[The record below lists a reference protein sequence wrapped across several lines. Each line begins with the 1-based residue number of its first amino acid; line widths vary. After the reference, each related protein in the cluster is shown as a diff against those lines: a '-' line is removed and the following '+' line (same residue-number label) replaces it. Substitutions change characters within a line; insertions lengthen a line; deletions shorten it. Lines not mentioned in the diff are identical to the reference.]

1 MKRNYPRLG
10 IALGAVITLVACEA
24 QKSANPLSPT
34 VAGPIPGVDIS
45 APKPLEPNTGW
56 QVKPDNQPIT
66 LLLENASSTGVRPL
80 NYRFEVAS
88 DSGFRQAL
96 FTRDGVTPGTGG
108 RTSLRLPDALAA
120 GHTYYWRARAQ
131 DGANTGPFSA
141 GVAFTVVQP
150 VVIDAPGLASPANG
164 STVDTNPPQLVIRNA
179 KRSGPVGGILY
190 TVQVSSNESFSGIVY
205 SENAPEQPN
214 ETRVTPSSPLPA
226 NARFYWRA
234 RATDTNT
241 QGPWSATF
249 TFVTPSN
256 APEPPSNP
264 EPPGGGGGGGGGGG
278 NGGSCAANNGQ
289 AIISCISVK
298 YASYR
303 RAGVSADQRKS
314 NMRFLRDRMIEA
326 GICGGM
332 DLGWNLKRGGP
343 DLSIDFLVHRR
354 NGQSIGVDIARDYDN
369 TGRELTL
376 TWAED
381 GPGSHYKAYS
391 PRPSCN

>member
-1 MKRNYPRLG
+1 MTRNPLRLSL
-10 IALGAVITLVACEA
+10 ALGAVLTLAACEA
-24 QKSANPLSPT
+24 EKSANPLSPT
-34 VAGPIPGVDIS
+34 VAGPIPGVEIS
-45 APKPLEPNTGW
+45 APKPLEPNAGW
-56 QVKPDNQPIT
+56 QVKPDSQPIT
-66 LLLENASSTGVRPL
+66 LLLENASSSGVRPL

-88 DSGFRQAL
+88 DSGFRQTL
-96 FTRDGVTPGTGG
+96 FTRDGVTPGPGG
-108 RTSLRLPDALAA
+108 RTSLKLPDALAA

-141 GVAFTVVQP
+141 PVAFTVVQP
-150 VVIDAPGLASPANG
+150 VVIEAPGLASPANG

-179 KRSGPVGGILY
+179 KRSGPAGAILY
-190 TVQVSSNESFSGIVY
+190 TVQVSRNESFTAIVY

-214 ETRVTPSSPLPA
+214 QTRVTPSAPLPA

-234 RATDTNT
+234 RATDSTT

-249 TFVTPSN
+249 TFVTSSD

-264 EPPGGGGGGGGGGG
+264 GPNPPPPGGGG
-278 NGGSCAANNGQ
+278 NGGSCAASDGK
-289 AIISCISVK
+289 AVVSCISSK

-303 RAGVSADQRKS
+303 RPVGSLDQRKS
-314 NMRFLRDRMIEA
+314 NMRFLRDRIIEA

-343 DLSIDFLVHRR
+343 DLSIDFIVHRR

-369 TGRELTL
+369 TGHELTL

>member
-1 MKRNYPRLG
+1 MTRNCLRFS
-10 IALGAVITLVACEA
+10 IALGAVFTLAACEA

-45 APKPLEPNTGW
+45 APKPLEPNSGW
-56 QVKPDNQPIT
+56 QVKPDSQPIT

-88 DSGFRQAL
+88 DTGFAQKL
-96 FTRDGVTPGTGG
+96 FTKDGVTPGSGG
-108 RTSLRLPDALAA
+108 RTSLKLPDALAA

-141 GVAFTVVQP
+141 PVAFTVVQP
-150 VVIDAPGLASPANG
+150 VVIEAPALVSPANG
-164 STVDTNPPQLVIRNA
+164 ATVDTNPPQLVIRNA
-179 KRSGPVGGILY
+179 KRSGQVNGIVY
-190 TVQVSSNESFSGIVY
+190 VVQVATTESFSGIVY

-214 ETRVTPSSPLPA
+214 QTRVTPTAPLPP

-234 RATDTNT
+234 RAVDPDT
-241 QGPWSATF
+241 QGPWSATS

-256 APEPPSNP
+256 APEPPNNP
-264 EPPGGGGGGGGGGG
+264 EPPTNPGPGGGG
-278 NGGSCAANNGQ
+278 NGGSCAANNGK

-303 RAGVSADQRKS
+303 RAGVSDDQRKS

-369 TGRELTL
+369 TGHELEL